1 MSEILLHYTR
11 AGHVENIHRGD
22 AVAVNCKGE
31 IVSSIGNAQLPMF
44 WRSAAKPFQALPF
57 VKNGGLERYGITD
70 EELALLVSS
79 HSGEEN
85 HVALVRGILS
95 KLGLD
100 ESVLDCGVV
109 RPMSGKA
116 FKKIIEAGEKVLPVH
131 NACSGKHSQ
140 IIALAMMLGV
150 PIEGYTKPDHEA
162 QRIIF
167 KHVAMASKMPEDKL
181 EIGIDGCGVP
191 VFYLPIYNM
200 SLAYARLSTP
210 SKGDWGEYTDA
221 ATKIRDAMSKYP
233 QVVSGT
239 GRIDLAINEITGG
252 RIIATGGGAVL
263 REENVDAL
271 KQNGLLVF
279 LDRPLEELLP
289 TGDRPLADDRE
300 KLQRLYT
307 VRYSI
312 YTRTADLVL
321 PVRGTPEETA
331 NALLEMLL

>member
-1 MSEILLHYTR
+1 MSEIVLHYTR
-11 AGHVENIHRGD
+11 AGHVENIHRAD
-22 AVAVNCKGE
+22 VAAVNCKGE
-31 IVSSIGNAQLPMF
+31 VVASIGNAYLPMF

-57 VKNGGLERYGITD
+57 VKNGGLEKYGITE

-85 HVALVRGILS
+85 HVALVRKILA

-116 FKKIIEAGEKVLPVH
+116 FKKIIAAGEKVLPVH

-150 PIEGYTKPDHEA
+150 PYEGYTKPDHAA
-162 QRIIF
+162 QKVIF

-210 SKGDWGEYTDA
+210 TKGDWGEYEFA
-221 ATKIRDAMSKYP
+221 AMKIRDAMSKYP

-239 GRIDLAINEITGG
+239 GRIDLAVSEVTGG
-252 RIIATGGGAVL
+252 RIIAKIGADAVYCLAVKDGDLGITFKIEDGSFAAVTPMTIATLKYLDLLTRDEVAQLDKLFPPVL
-263 REENVDAL
+263 KNH
-271 KQNGLLVF
+271 
-279 LDRPLEELLP
+279 
-289 TGDRPLADDRE
+289 
-300 KLQRLYT
+300 
-307 VRYSI
+307 
-312 YTRTADLVL
+312 
-321 PVRGTPEETA
+321 RGEIIGTIESQ
-331 NALLEMLL
+331 LGVMG